1 MPKNRKTKR
10 SARPTESASSTRVKP
25 WVRWVAMAI
34 VFALGISVLAGALT
48 AQAEPLAHKS
58 DTGLISALAVAD
70 EFATGEANCLLDN
83 DSDGVANPDDPDVDG
98 DGIVNGEDSDIDGD
112 SIDNSKDG
120 DPVATNCNDDAGPP
134 LLGTTYTAGEDPFDW
149 TPVVFFSAI
158 GGLVAGIA
166 VFLILRRKKKSTET
180 SNGVSE

>member
-1 MPKNRKTKR
+1 MPKNKKTKR
-10 SARPTESASSTRVKP
+10 SAKPTESASSTRVKP

-34 VFALGISVLAGALT
+34 VFALGISVLAGALS
-48 AQAEPLAHKS
+48 AQAGPIS
-58 DTGLISALAVAD
+58 NRTNSGLVSAVETAD
-70 EFATGEANCLLDN
+70 QLTSAETDCLLDN

-112 SIDNSKDG
+112 SIDNSQDG

-134 LLGTTYTAGEDPFDW
+134 LIGTTYTAGEDPFDW